1 MPSRGPSP
9 WPGPEGKRVLR
20 SVFARFSLLFALSV
34 HGRIGFLL
42 FEPQNS
48 SGFASLIKK
57 RRASD
62 PGRPRCLSRL
72 SSPLLLSL
80 LSPPLSSP
88 LLLSLPSLPLLRSSF
103 SPRSTPSPP
112 FSFLSPFASLFSPLL
127 PSPFSP
133 RSPPS
138 SPLFVR
144 LLSSSLLPSLPLSF
158 LSPFAYLF
166 SSLLPSP
173 FSPCSPPSPPLFSP
187 LFLYPPH
194 SSSLLPLSVRL
205 LLLVSPSLLAVSF
218 SLFRF
223 LCGSLS
229 SSLPPLP
236 FAVSTSPF
244 RISLPPIS
252 PLSFFLPSFLAIS
265 PFLIYPLFLS
275 SRNRMRLWIV
285 VAPSWLLPGTRRQVL
300 QRSIIAVLSLFARD
314 KCCSRCCGG
323 SNRVRVE
330 SCCIRVP
337 LCSRA
342 VVDECCSFWRYARP
356 LRRRLLPLLS
366 LPPLPRLRGAA
377 CTAAEGVSRRQ
388 QPARGRASS
397 SSTSAPCVS
406 ITPAPV
412 RSSAPAAEAGGEG
425 VAPVCLPRSALV
437 PPLSGTITLI
447 GFNIQHSK
455 LVSGE
460 GSHPYDNSPSQRT
473 MTLPAPPLA
482 RVMPEVR

>member
-1 MPSRGPSP
+1 M
-9 WPGPEGKRVLR
+9 
-20 SVFARFSLLFALSV
+20 LFWSA
-34 HGRIGFLL
+34 
-42 FEPQNS
+42 
-48 SGFASLIKK
+48 
-57 RRASD
+57 
-62 PGRPRCLSRL
+62 
-72 SSPLLLSL
+72 
-80 LSPPLSSP
+80 
-88 LLLSLPSLPLLRSSF
+88 
-103 SPRSTPSPP
+103 
-112 FSFLSPFASLFSPLL
+112 
-127 PSPFSP
+127 
-133 RSPPS
+133 
-138 SPLFVR
+138 
-144 LLSSSLLPSLPLSF
+144 
-158 LSPFAYLF
+158 
-166 SSLLPSP
+166 
-173 FSPCSPPSPPLFSP
+173 
-187 LFLYPPH
+187 
-194 SSSLLPLSVRL
+194 
-205 LLLVSPSLLAVSF
+205 
-218 SLFRF
+218 
-223 LCGSLS
+223 
-229 SSLPPLP
+229 
-236 FAVSTSPF
+236 
-244 RISLPPIS
+244 
-252 PLSFFLPSFLAIS
+252 
-265 PFLIYPLFLS
+265 
-275 SRNRMRLWIV
+275 
-285 VAPSWLLPGTRRQVL
+285 
-300 QRSIIAVLSLFARD
+300 
-314 KCCSRCCGG
+314 CCS
-323 SNRVRVE
+323 RVRVE

-473 MTLPAPPLA
+473 MTLPAPPPLA